1 MSGAIPGWQQALFER
16 RTMGIRLG
24 LEVVRA
30 AFEALD
36 RPAGSIPAVH
46 VVGTNGKGSTAA
58 MTAHGL
64 TRAGLKVGL
73 YTSPHLHRVGERVR
87 IDGVALS
94 DEALRGE
101 VEAALAIEATG
112 ALPRALTF
120 FEILT
125 LAAMRA
131 FAAAKVDVVV
141 LEAGL
146 GGRLDATRLGSFVVT
161 LITSIGRDHMALL
174 GPTLA
179 AIAGEKAAVMEH
191 GAPTFSGPQ
200 APEVETVLRAAA
212 SKFGAPLRFV
222 GALARPPVGLV
233 GEHQRWNGALALAAL
248 QRLVPGADA
257 TLLDGVRWPGRLER
271 VRLGGGE
278 VVFDVGHNV
287 DGIAALTQ
295 HLRGIAA
302 PSGGRVIV
310 FGCMADKEGPAMV
323 GLLASLGARLWLVWP
338 GDHEGWAPAS
348 LAAGV
353 AAAEPRGRA
362 DDAALRADLGAALAA
377 GAEVVICGSHY
388 LVGAL
393 RGALLGEASD
403 RVSLSDPVPRG

>member
-1 MSGAIPGWQQALFER
+1 MSGPIPGWQQALFER

-30 AFEALD
+30 AFDALD
-36 RPAGSIPAVH
+36 RPAGTIPAVH

-64 TRAGLKVGL
+64 ARAGKRVGL

-87 IDGVALS
+87 IDGVALT
-94 DEALRGE
+94 DEALRVE
-101 VEAALAIEATG
+101 VEAVLAIEAAG

-131 FAAAKVDVVV
+131 FAAAKVEVIV

-146 GGRLDATRLGSFVVT
+146 GGRLDATRIGSFVVT
-161 LITSIGRDHMALL
+161 LITSISRDHMALL
-174 GPTLA
+174 GSTLA

-191 GAPTFSGPQ
+191 GAPTFSVQ
-200 APEVETVLRAAA
+200 QVPEVEAVLRATAL
-212 SKFGAPLRFV
+212 KFGASLTFV
-222 GALARPPVGLV
+222 EALAAAPAGLV
-233 GEHQRWNGALALAAL
+233 GAHQRWNGALALAAL
-248 QRLVPGADA
+248 RRLVPGAEA

-271 VRLGGGE
+271 ARIGGGE

-287 DGIAALTQ
+287 DGIAALAG

-302 PSGGRVIV
+302 PRGGRLIV
-310 FGCMADKEGPAMV
+310 FGCMSDKEGPAMV
-323 GLLASLGARLWLVWP
+323 ALLAGLGARLWVVSP
-338 GDHEGWAPAS
+338 GDHEGWSPAA

-353 AAAEPRGRA
+353 VGVEPRGRA
-362 DDAALRADLGAALAA
+362 DDPSLLAELSAALAA
-377 GAEVVICGSHY
+377 GVEVVICGSHY
-388 LVGAL
+388 LVGGL
-393 RGALLGEASD
+393 RAALLGEASD
-403 RVSLSDPVPRG
+403 RVSLSDPLPRG